1 MIEEGDQ
8 NGTSE
13 QQTIQTPGAT
23 ITNSDPSFCFSAQH
37 NGKTQTM
44 STLHY
49 DPIFASIDIDLH
61 LERVGGGNE
70 TEVYC
75 TDDRSYV
82 VKVKSE
88 QAGSV
93 AEMLAQARLLR
104 RAARRFATVVGPAH
118 SIPNYFLIARN
129 QHGEAQLLVL
139 QPFHETAT
147 PLFHID
153 YTQFSFTQRLAI
165 ASKLLD
171 IIRRSL
177 IAYGKRGWMPDLYG
191 RSSRNPAERERLNRW
206 YMFPWRLW
214 SFLIQRNLL
223 RANNLM
229 LTAPP
234 SAHIILVDYD
244 PVTRSKLYQRIYYA
258 IRAFL
263 FVREFIL
270 IGIMVATGWVP
281 RAP

>member
-1 MIEEGDQ
+1 
-8 NGTSE
+8 
-13 QQTIQTPGAT
+13 
-23 ITNSDPSFCFSAQH
+23 
-37 NGKTQTM
+37 M
-44 STLHY
+44 SNLHY
-49 DPIFASIDIDLH
+49 NPIFASIDIDLH

-75 TDDRSYV
+75 TDDRRYV
-82 VKVKSE
+82 VKVKSD